1 MNSAIFRRSTRKGC
15 GCTRGGAMSELNQQ
29 KKNLAG
35 LEKQLARANSLGLT
49 SRVRQDLTQRRNA
62 KKARVNA
69 LQAASQNTGILS
81 AITNKVQNAV
91 QVVKNNVT
99 KAQNAVIK
107 TNNAMQSASVQQA
120 NIAAETAVVA
130 ANAAVNKSKN
140 LAALANRANTLARNI
155 RSMMGGKRNKHRT
168 HRK

>member
-1 MNSAIFRRSTRKGC
+1 MDSAIFRRNTRKGC
-15 GCTRGGAMSELNQQ
+15 GCMRGGAMSELNQQ

-35 LEKQLARANSLGLT
+35 LNKQLNNPSLT
-49 SRVRQDLTQRRNA
+49 YRVRQELQTRRNA
-62 KKARVNA
+62 KKVRVNA
-69 LQAASQNTGILS
+69 LEAAAKNAGILNVLK
-81 AITNKVQNAV
+81 NKVQNAV

-99 KAQNAVIK
+99 VAEKSVVVANNSAGKQAVIAA
-107 TNNAMQSASVQQA
+107 NA
-120 NIAAETAVVA
+120 AVVA

-155 RSMMGGKRNKHRT
+155 RAMMGGKRHTKRRT